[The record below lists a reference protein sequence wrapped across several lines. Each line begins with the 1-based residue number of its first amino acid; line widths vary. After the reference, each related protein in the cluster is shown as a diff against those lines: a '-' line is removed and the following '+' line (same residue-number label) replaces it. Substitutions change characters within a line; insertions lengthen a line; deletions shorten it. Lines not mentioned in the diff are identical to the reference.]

1 MPTHHSFRCSAVVE
15 RVRLHAMLCAVA
27 SIHVSPYE
35 TPFTFDG
42 DGDAGWWGVSRGAE
56 GNYLLGWSEC
66 GVVGLGY
73 SMFDDPD
80 EQAGK
85 WARGEATPEIVL
97 RAPQRSSR
105 GGVPVPQELET
116 LALAAENRVGG
127 LASFG
132 FWASATSSSV
142 REGDLATLG
151 PFEPY
156 TWEDRDPVDGG
167 VLADGKSWDGW
178 AFELGL
184 QPALIQLAR
193 SLAGR
198 PWRPRSVLSAVD
210 GQVLLLTEAP
220 FGQERGEQRA
230 RERRAAMLL
239 GSLGI
244 DWNPSRK
251 ALAPGA

>member
-1 MPTHHSFRCSAVVE
+1 MAAYLSFPVSGVVD
-15 RVRLHAMLCAVA
+15 RVRVHAMLCAVA
-27 SIHVSPYE
+27 SIHISPYE
-35 TPFTFDG
+35 TPFTFEG

-56 GNYLLGWSEC
+56 GNYLLGWSER

-97 RAPQRSSR
+97 RSPERSSR
-105 GGVPVPQELET
+105 GGVPVPHELES

-142 REGDLATLG
+142 REGNLATLG

-156 TWEDRDPVDGG
+156 TWEECDPVDGG

-184 QPALIQLAR
+184 QPPLVQLAR
-193 SLAGR
+193 SLAER
-198 PWRPRSVLSAVD
+198 PWRPRSVLSAEE
-210 GQVLLLTEAP
+210 GQVLMLPEAP
-220 FGQERGEQRA
+220 LGQERGEQRA
-230 RERRAAMLL
+230 RERRAATLL

-244 DWNPSRK
+244 EWNPSRK
-251 ALAPGA
+251 PLTSGS